1 MYLSWGTS
9 DSNDMS
15 AFGCEDILVLEEVRA
30 CAAVEVVEVIVT
42 LERVWIGMMNFEVCT
57 TIEPS
62 SGERVVHLRFFTVL
76 C

>member
-9 DSNDMS
+9 DPNDMS

-42 LERVWIGMMNFEVCT
+42 LERVWIQHDEF
-57 TIEPS
+57 
-62 SGERVVHLRFFTVL
+62 
-76 C
+76 